1 MKKDACLLQQ
11 LKQKA
16 DALLSFSGQRIHRAT
31 HSVTAV
37 RTSSEDC
44 KFLSV
49 SVCGYKQ
56 TLVSRLV

>member
-16 DALLSFSGQRIHRAT
+16 DALLSFSGQHVHRAT

-49 SVCGYKQ
+49 SVCGYK
-56 TLVSRLV
+56 